1 MQKDQE
7 NPNYEKYFFEG
18 DKSLLYDDSYKLAV
32 VGSRSILNYTKN
44 IIEDLFS
51 EIKSYK
57 FTLISGGM
65 YGVDIFAHNL
75 ALENNLKTV
84 IVLPQG
90 IENYKISPLYS
101 QLKLKNREGNYLLL
115 SKYKGEDSPRKH
127 TFLERNRV
135 ISNLSSSVLV
145 AQAGIKSGSFSTGLF
160 SIKNSKKVFCPPF
173 SLDDFQFQGTNLLLK
188 LGASL
193 YLRPSDLLEFYE
205 IDSEVIENKII
216 ESLKIQP
223 KSISRISELLD
234 IELGLVEKNLLKL
247 ILKGKILFDGENYY
261 L

>member
-18 DKSLLYDDSYKLAV
+18 DRSLLYDDSYKIAV

-90 IENYKISPLYS
+90 IENYKQSSLYS

-127 TFLERNRV
+127 TFLERNKV
-135 ISNLSSSVLV
+135 ISKLASSVIV
-145 AQAGIKSGSFSTGLF
+145 AQAGVKSGSFSTGLF
-160 SIKNSKKVFCPPF
+160 SLRNSKKVFCPPF

>member
-18 DKSLLYDDSYKLAV
+18 DRSLLYDDSYKIAV

-90 IENYKISPLYS
+90 IENYKQSSLYS

-127 TFLERNRV
+127 TFLERNKV
-135 ISNLSSSVLV
+135 ISNLASSVIV
-145 AQAGIKSGSFSTGLF
+145 AQAGVKSGSFSTGLF
-160 SIKNSKKVFCPPF
+160 SLRNSKKVFCPPF

-193 YLRPSDLLEFYE
+193 YLKPSDLLEFYE

>member
-18 DKSLLYDDSYKLAV
+18 DKSLLYDDSHKLAV

-44 IIEDLFS
+44 ILEDLFL
-51 EIKSYK
+51 EIKNYN

-65 YGVDIFAHNL
+65 YGVDIFSHNL
-75 ALENNLKTV
+75 ALENNLKTI

-90 IENYKISPLYS
+90 IESYKKSSLYS
-101 QLKLKNREGNYLLL
+101 QLKLKNNDGRYLFI
-115 SKYKGEDSPRKH
+115 SKYLGDELPRKH

-188 LGASL
+188 IGASL
-193 YLRPSDLLEFYE
+193 YLKPNDLLEFYE
-205 IDSEVIENKII
+205 IDIEGIENRII
-216 ESLKIQP
+216 DLLKNQP
-223 KSISRISELLD
+223 KSMFTISELLGV
-234 IELGLVEKNLLKL
+234 ELGLIEKSLLKL
-247 ILKGKILFDGENYY
+247 ILRGRILFDGENYY